1 MSERIEYI
9 CLSDADGEIRYFD
22 PADLA
27 AQIAQTELEANGAAR
42 MAGKGLAKLVL
53 EMRTAQKSLRGNK
66 LADADTLAE
75 IRLKCLSL
83 EAKVDTTLPV
93 FLQTI
98 EKT

>member
-1 MSERIEYI
+1 MNEFI
-9 CLSDADGEIRYFD
+9 CLSDADGKIRYFD

-53 EMRTAQKSLRGNK
+53 EMRTAQKALRGNQM
-66 LADADTLAE
+66 ADADTLAE
-75 IRLKCLSL
+75 IRYRCVAL
-83 EAKVDTTLPV
+83 EAKVDTTLPI

-98 EKT
+98 EMT

>member
-1 MSERIEYI
+1 MSGEFI

-53 EMRTAQKSLRGNK
+53 EMRTAQKALRGNQM
-66 LADADTLAE
+66 ADADTLAE
-75 IRLKCLSL
+75 IRYRCVAL
-83 EAKVDTTLPV
+83 EAKVDTILPI

-98 EKT
+98 EMT

>member
-1 MSERIEYI
+1 MNEFI
-9 CLSDADGEIRYFD
+9 CLSDADGQIRYFD

-53 EMRTAQKSLRGNK
+53 EMRTAQKALRGNQM
-66 LADADTLAE
+66 ADADTLAE
-75 IRLKCLSL
+75 IRYRCVAL
-83 EAKVDTTLPV
+83 EAKVDTTLPI

-98 EKT
+98 EMT

>member
-1 MSERIEYI
+1 MTEFI

-53 EMRTAQKSLRGNK
+53 EMRTAQKALRGNQM
-66 LADADTLAE
+66 ADADTLAE
-75 IRLKCLSL
+75 IRYRCVAL
-83 EAKVDTTLPV
+83 EAKVDTALPI

-98 EKT
+98 EMT

>member
-1 MSERIEYI
+1 MNEFI

-27 AQIAQTELEANGAAR
+27 AQVAQTELEANGAAR

-53 EMRTAQKSLRGNK
+53 EMRTAQKALRGNQRS
-66 LADADTLAE
+66 DADTLAE
-75 IRLKCLSL
+75 IRMKCMAL
-83 EAKVDTTLPV
+83 ESKVDATLPT

-98 EKT
+98 EMT

>member
-1 MSERIEYI
+1 MNEYI

-27 AQIAQTELEANGAAR
+27 AQVAQTELETNGAAR

-53 EMRTAQKSLRGNK
+53 EMRTAQKALRANQR
-66 LADADTLAE
+66 ADADTLAE
-75 IRLKCLSL
+75 IRMKCMAL
-83 EAKVDTTLPV
+83 EAKVDATLPI

-98 EKT
+98 EMT